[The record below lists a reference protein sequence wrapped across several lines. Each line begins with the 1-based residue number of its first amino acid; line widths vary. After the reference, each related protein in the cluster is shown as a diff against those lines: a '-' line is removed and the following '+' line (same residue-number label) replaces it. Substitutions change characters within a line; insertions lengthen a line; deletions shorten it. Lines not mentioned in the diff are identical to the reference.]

1 MPDSGT
7 IITAQVVLLSPQG
20 RSIAE
25 EYPPATTATIEH
37 LKPSGNAVTEATSV
51 LQQIGFTCTPSYPT
65 LSISGPISL
74 FEKTFKIT
82 FQSKQQ
88 GSLAYYVPGQKATIP
103 PPLKNI
109 VSAIVFGEP
118 VELF

>member
-20 RSIAE
+20 KSIVE
-25 EYPPATTATIEH
+25 EYPPATTTTIEH
-37 LKPSGNAVTEATSV
+37 LKPSNNAVTEAAPI
-51 LQQIGFTCTPSYPT
+51 LQQMGFTCTPSYPT

-82 FQSKQQ
+82 FQVKQQ
-88 GSLAYYVPGQKATIP
+88 GSLTYFVPEQKATIP
-103 PPLKNI
+103 LPLKI
-109 VSAIVFGEP
+109 
-118 VELF
+118 